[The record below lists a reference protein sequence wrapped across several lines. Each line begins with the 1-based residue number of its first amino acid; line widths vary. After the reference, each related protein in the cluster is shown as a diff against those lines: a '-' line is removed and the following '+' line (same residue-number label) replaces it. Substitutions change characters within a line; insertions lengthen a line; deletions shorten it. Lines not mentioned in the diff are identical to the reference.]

1 MCYSILLRKLST
13 RNYWKMADKV
23 SAKVRSEIMSS
34 IKSSGTKLENLLTH
48 DLWKKGFRFRKN
60 VKELIGK
67 PDIAIKKY
75 KIVVF
80 IDSCFWHGCQKHCRM
95 PSSNETYWSNKIR
108 RNKLR
113 DKNVNEYYK
122 KIGWSILRIWEHDI
136 IDDYDSSLQR
146 IVEFMQKM
154 MELKRN

>member
-1 MCYSILLRKLST
+1 MYYSILLRKLST

-75 KIVVF
+75 KIVIF

-95 PSSNETYWSNKIR
+95 PSSNETYWFNKIK

-113 DKNVNEYYK
+113 DKCVNEYYK
-122 KIGWSILRIWEHDI
+122 KTGWNILRIWEHDI
-136 IDDYDSSLQR
+136 IDNYDSSLLR
-146 IVEFMQKM
+146 IVGFMQKM
-154 MELKRN
+154 IELKKS